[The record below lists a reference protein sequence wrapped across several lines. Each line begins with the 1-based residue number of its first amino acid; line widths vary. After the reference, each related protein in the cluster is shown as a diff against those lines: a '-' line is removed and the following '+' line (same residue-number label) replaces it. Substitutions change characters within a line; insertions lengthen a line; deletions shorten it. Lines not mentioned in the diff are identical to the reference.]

1 MNLAFGRGLD
11 QRGAETTLAPGFVRD
26 VVNLDIAPG
35 QYAQKVP
42 LGHARTRIGRTL
54 VTADA
59 GLRGG
64 WCDPRVGFALLVS
77 GTTLMA
83 LFDDGALLPV
93 ADGLDADSRV
103 CAEFVPEAGA
113 VFWSAGSTTGRIVD
127 GVAAAWG
134 LPDPA
139 APSLSSGAGGVLRA
153 GTYQVAVSL
162 RAASGLESALSP
174 VTEIAIADDGALLS
188 VTVPALPAGASSW
201 RVYMSAR
208 DGDGLYWSADFTGT
222 STVIDADAGG
232 RMAGTRFHA
241 RFPACQ
247 TLCHWHGRMW
257 GGLGALLV
265 FSAIVDGAPALH
277 LIDAAGGYFPFD
289 APVRMIAPVLD
300 GLYIGTDAAVW
311 FLAGTEP
318 ADLRRVR
325 VDGAG
330 VLGHLMIPAS
340 AFPLQAPEGT
350 DRVPAWVSADGE
362 VIVGRAGG
370 MVQRLTQDTVSA
382 RPGATAALAYLR
394 DGRGERLVASMPSA
408 AAAPWTADTIA
419 VASLLDNGI
428 ALP

>member
-26 VVNLDIAPG
+26 AVNLDIAPG

-42 LGHARTRIGRTL
+42 LGHARTRVGRTL

-83 LFDDGALLPV
+83 LFEDGALLPV
-93 ADGLDADSRV
+93 AAGLDADSRV

-113 VFWSAGSTTGRIVD
+113 VFWAAGGTTGRIVD
-127 GVAAAWG
+127 GVAAPWG

-139 APSLSSGAGGVLRA
+139 APSLSAGAGALEA

-174 VTEIAIADDGALLS
+174 VVEVDVDDDSSIAVTAGALPS
-188 VTVPALPAGASSW
+188 GAAAW
-201 RVYMSAR
+201 RVYVSAR
-208 DGDGLYWSADFTGT
+208 DGDGLHWSADFAGA
-222 STVIDADAGG
+222 STVISDDAGG
-232 RMAGTRFHA
+232 RMASTRFHT

-370 MVQRLTQDTVSA
+370 MVQRLTQDTVSV

>member
-11 QRGAETTLAPGFVRD
+11 QRAPETALAPGYVRD
-26 VVNLDIAPG
+26 AVNLDIAPG

-83 LFDDGALLPV
+83 LFEDGDLLPV
-93 ADGLDADSRV
+93 ASGLDADSRV

-139 APSLSSGAGGVLRA
+139 APSLSAGAGGFLRA

-188 VTVPALPAGASSW
+188 VIVPALPAGASSW

-222 STVIDADAGG
+222 STVIVADAGG
-232 RMAGTRFHA
+232 RMAGTRFHT
-241 RFPACQ
+241 RFPPCQ
-247 TLCHWHGRMW
+247 TLCH
-257 GGLGALLV
+257 
-265 FSAIVDGAPALH
+265 
-277 LIDAAGGYFPFD
+277 
-289 APVRMIAPVLD
+289 
-300 GLYIGTDAAVW
+300 
-311 FLAGTEP
+311 
-318 ADLRRVR
+318 
-325 VDGAG
+325 
-330 VLGHLMIPAS
+330 
-340 AFPLQAPEGT
+340 
-350 DRVPAWVSADGE
+350 
-362 VIVGRAGG
+362 
-370 MVQRLTQDTVSA
+370 
-382 RPGATAALAYLR
+382 
-394 DGRGERLVASMPSA
+394 
-408 AAAPWTADTIA
+408 
-419 VASLLDNGI
+419 
-428 ALP
+428 